1 MAKKSA
7 SQLTHMEFPE
17 CTKHCTFYHLTR
29 NTGECKQVCSKVK
42 EISESG
48 IKLVDLKESLMV

>member
-7 SQLTHMEFPE
+7 SLLKHMSFPE
-17 CTKHCTFYHLTR
+17 CTKHCTFYALTR

-42 EISESG
+42 EITEAS